1 MAVGTAGA
9 VPQLPPTL
17 PAVSEGWAA
26 AAAIPPPRRLLA
38 SGAGQEVGGGDGR
51 PVLPIASQAPRR
63 LRRADQWA
71 LAGGLGRAAASR
83 SSADS
88 LPAPSPQAALAAPP
102 HRRLSS
108 HFPSASSFL
117 LTARVCSRFPPPL
130 GAPFLVPIPSQILTE
145 RLLEAKHRAL
155 RPCPSSAPST
165 SLTSPSPSG
174 VSLCPRTAPQR
185 PAPPPPPRC
194 SLRGRVLA
202 GPLPARLSRL
212 FNPALFPVPSYPSP
226 DPSRD
231 NPCPQHR
238 IWVHLFLK
246 WKLGIR
252 AALGGG
258 VLISSGTGVPPQC

>member
-1 MAVGTAGA
+1 MGGLCCQSPPRHPGVSAAPTSGLSLAGWAGPGRSIPVLRGLPSSA
-9 VPQLPPTL
+9 VPAGCARCASPSPALLSLPLGVLLPPH
-17 PAVSEGWAA
+17 P
-26 AAAIPPPRRLLA
+26 
-38 SGAGQEVGGGDGR
+38 
-51 PVLPIASQAPRR
+51 
-63 LRRADQWA
+63 
-71 LAGGLGRAAASR
+71 
-83 SSADS
+83 
-88 LPAPSPQAALAAPP
+88 
-102 HRRLSS
+102 
-108 HFPSASSFL
+108 
-117 LTARVCSRFPPPL
+117 RVCSRFPPPL

-155 RPCPSSAPST
+155 RPCPSRAPST
-165 SLTSPSPSG
+165 SLTSPQPQRGLPLSPH
-174 VSLCPRTAPQR
+174 CPPR
-185 PAPPPPPRC
+185 PAPPPPRS

-258 VLISSGTGVPPQC
+258 GVLISSGTGVPPQC